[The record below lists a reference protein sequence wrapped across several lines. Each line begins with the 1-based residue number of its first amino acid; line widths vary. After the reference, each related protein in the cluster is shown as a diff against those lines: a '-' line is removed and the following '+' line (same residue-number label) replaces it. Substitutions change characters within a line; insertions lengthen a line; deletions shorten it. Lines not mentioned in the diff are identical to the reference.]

1 MSTES
6 VLRLR
11 IAAVVM
17 IGLVILLVVLTT
29 RWLAK
34 RHRGPRRH

>member
-11 IAAVVM
+11 IAAIVLIAV
-17 IGLVILLVVLTT
+17 VILLVVLTT
-29 RWLAK
+29 RWLA
-34 RHRGPRRH
+34 RRHNGHRRH